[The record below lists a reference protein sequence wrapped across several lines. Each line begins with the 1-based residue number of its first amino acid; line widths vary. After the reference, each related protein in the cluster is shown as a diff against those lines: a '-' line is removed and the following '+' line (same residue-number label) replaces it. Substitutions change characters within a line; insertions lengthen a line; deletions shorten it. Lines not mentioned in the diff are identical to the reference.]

1 MSALTALVNRSVAM
15 AQPRAQDYAE
25 GNMQAVVRITRP
37 APNDFDRSTGTW
49 TNPTDI
55 NVYEGPARIY
65 EMNGGL
71 TYALGEEAQYFSQ
84 SYVSVPLSA
93 PLIQVNDDVRV
104 LIHPDSTLVAE
115 RGFRWCRPEHS
126 PGVSGL
132 LARRPFCANA
142 LKMSCPRRAKRSSSG
157 FWRG

>member
-104 LIHPDSTLVAE
+104 LIHPDSTLVG
-115 RGFRWCRPEHS
+115 RHYRVS
-126 PGVSGL
+126 GVDNGGL
-132 LARRPFCANA
+132 LAAVRRLTVVGAAPAPNT
-142 LKMSCPRRAKRSSSG
+142 
-157 FWRG
+157 